1 MSPMINDPMNP
12 TLAGAYGCTIPRRGR
27 ALIAKIMAAK
37 MPLTLT
43 RVMVGSGS
51 CPEGRWNTGPT

>member
-37 MPLTLT
+37 MPVL
-43 RVMVGSGS
+43 
-51 CPEGRWNTGPT
+51 P